1 MANKGL
7 GSKGMDLLFP
17 EAAEV
22 TADGEQ
28 VVSLSVKD
36 VLPDQGQN
44 RTVFDE
50 EGLKELSESIRAH
63 GVIQPLIVRPIGNGS
78 YQLIA
83 GERRLR
89 AAKLAGLETV
99 PAILREVS
107 DRDAAE
113 MALIENLQREDLNPI
128 DEANGFEKLIRQF
141 GITQE
146 EAAARVGRS
155 RTAVTN
161 SLRLLSLPDSAKN
174 LLRDGVITAGHA
186 RALLS
191 LKDED
196 RITDALCVII
206 DRGLSVRETEALV
219 KGKSIE
225 SKKKAPPKTDEVML
239 EHYRRLSS
247 AASVQLGRKFNVTPD
262 GKGAGKIV
270 LEYFDTEDLE
280 ELLTLL
286 CGEDFLLNQ

>member
-7 GSKGMDLLFP
+7 GSKGMNLLFP
-17 EAAEV
+17 EAADPVNDKEAVV
-22 TADGEQ
+22 TLDVEQ
-28 VVSLSVKD
+28 IV
-36 VLPDQGQN
+36 PDQRQN

-50 EGLKELSESIRAH
+50 EALKELAESIRAH
-63 GVIQPLIVRPIGNGS
+63 GILQPLIVRPMLGGT

-83 GERRLR
+83 GERRFR
-89 AAKLAGLETV
+89 AAKLAGLSVV

-128 DEANGFEKLIRQF
+128 DEANGFNRLIRQF
-141 GITQE
+141 EITQE
-146 EAAARVGRS
+146 EAALRVGRS
-155 RTAVTN
+155 RAAVTN
-161 SLRLLSLPDSAKN
+161 SLRLLALPDSAKN

-191 LKDED
+191 LKDAD
-196 RITDALCVII
+196 RINDALCIVVE
-206 DRGLSVRETEALV
+206 RNLSVRETEALV
-219 KGKSIE
+219 KGKPVDKSVP
-225 SKKKAPPKTDEVML
+225 KAKADEVLL
-239 EHYRRLSS
+239 EHYRRISANASS
-247 AASVQLGRKFNVTPD
+247 QLGRKVHVMPD
-262 GKGAGKIV
+262 AKGAGKMV

-286 CGEDFLLNQ
+286 CGEEFLLDS

>member
-17 EAAEV
+17 AAADPA
-22 TADGEQ
+22 ADGEA
-28 VVSLSVKD
+28 VVTLGVEEIR
-36 VLPDQGQN
+36 PDERQN
-44 RTVFDE
+44 RTVFDQE
-50 EGLKELSESIRAH
+50 ALKELAESIRAH
-63 GVIQPLIVRPIGNGS
+63 GILQPLIVRPAVGGT

-83 GERRLR
+83 GERRFR
-89 AAKLAGLETV
+89 AAKMAGLVTV
-99 PAILREVS
+99 PAIIREVS

-141 GITQE
+141 QITQE

-161 SLRLLSLPDSAKN
+161 SLRLLALPDSAKN

-191 LKDED
+191 LKDAD
-196 RITDALCVII
+196 RINDALCIII
-206 DRGLSVRETEALV
+206 DRNLSVRETEALV
-219 KGKSIE
+219 KGKPVGE
-225 SKKKAPPKTDEVML
+225 KQEKKPKADEVML
-239 EHYRRLSS
+239 EHYRALSANAS
-247 AASVQLGRKFNVTPD
+247 AQLGRKFNITPD

-286 CGEDFLLNQ
+286 CGEDFLLNS